1 MAMNLLLFHTNCHA
15 EGKDYVPKTASE
27 LKYVPTIHQALQDLI
42 EHLTHHPG
50 GKGASKARTGASSG
64 AFKKPSRS
72 AKKRSSGNRTQ
83 FVPTPDG
90 GTEGNGEEDGNDQG
104 ALSPPP
110 EAEALPEQLV
120 FACPAYKHDFWH
132 NMECWMRKNFN
143 ENTRITQHIK
153 REACPSLSDEQR
165 ERVRGL
171 RLVNSSSPVEN
182 WYRIYRVL
190 YPGEQVPESPYR
202 EVFPQ
207 ELFTALQ
214 NRYRENA
221 ANITDATFAKFSSQN
236 PHLAELVRSQRMLML
251 VMFREV
257 LARLVQDI
265 CRTPPMAPSTHH
277 PSTSS
282 QAEVMSTPSYL
293 NSATAPRSSGTMLGS
308 FSQPSASTGANQDA
322 WLSMR
327 NHTQQWLR
335 ESSSHHEPRN
345 PGSDGPIPDS
355 TPWGWSSPVS
365 PRYVLQLKRTCFQS
379 RRHATK

>member
-1 MAMNLLLFHTNCHA
+1 MNRVT
-15 EGKDYVPKTASE
+15 VPRWEAWSE
-27 LKYVPTIHQALQDLI
+27 LTCLLD
-42 EHLTHHPG
+42 
-50 GKGASKARTGASSG
+50 
-64 AFKKPSRS
+64 
-72 AKKRSSGNRTQ
+72 
-83 FVPTPDG
+83 
-90 GTEGNGEEDGNDQG
+90 
-104 ALSPPP
+104 
-110 EAEALPEQLV
+110 
-120 FACPAYKHDFWH
+120 
-132 NMECWMRKNFN
+132 
-143 ENTRITQHIK
+143 
-153 REACPSLSDEQR
+153 
-165 ERVRGL
+165 
-171 RLVNSSSPVEN
+171 
-182 WYRIYRVL
+182 
-190 YPGEQVPESPYR
+190 R

-327 NHTQQWLR
+327 NVYSSAPTSGLLGLSSGPSPLYNLNSHGNMTNMHAQVPFNIMLSTHNNGFVNPQAIMNPGTQAATGPYPTALPGDGQAQYLPDM
-335 ESSSHHEPRN
+335 SSSSSVPAFNLGAMQRN
-345 PGSDGPIPDS
+345 DILDEFNVPQNMI
-355 TPWGWSSPVS
+355 PVS
-365 PRYVLQLKRTCFQS
+365 VREPADLMLTGTPSYNQS
-379 RRHATK
+379 PNPAPWNQSWHWQDPGFYTRFGGGMD